1 MVNSVLNWRSLVILG
16 VVAALAFAVACGG
29 DDEPAPAPTPVP
41 APTPD
46 FAKLIQDAVGSVPQG
61 ASATEIQDLV
71 SNAVNTALAAQPGLT
86 RADVEAIVTSA
97 TGDQLSAAEV
107 QRIVDQSI
115 KALPVPETL
124 DLADISRLVEA
135 ALPALPESVSAAEIS
150 QIVQDQVEAG
160 QTGQLTRG
168 DVESLVAAAVEG
180 AVGDQLS
187 ADDVKAIVDSSL
199 MATNAAIED
208 AAMKADEA
216 RMTAMEAVEAAEAAY
231 RGPDSI
237 TIAVGA
243 LPANLVANVIP
254 SLQSRIT
261 SRLIYGQLAALNDE
275 TGQIE
280 PELAESYG
288 FLPGST
294 DTVELKLR
302 QDITFHNGETLD
314 AHGLLKSFELMMSE
328 TAEVAWAFRVLDRY
342 VDPADR
348 LGTLNEA
355 VTVVDDY
362 TLHFKLRLVDDTW
375 ANAFTFMPLPPVHL
389 ETVGP
394 AGYSEE
400 PIGTGPYKFVSWER
414 DNYIQL
420 TRWEDYPGPKPVI
433 KNIRIRHVP
442 EAAVRV
448 AGLKAGEFDIIT
460 ATPPENVPGLISD
473 GFKIFVGDSTQ
484 SMYIGF
490 NIYGRSDP
498 LSNKLVRQ
506 ALLYAVDMDGIYE
519 TVAGGYGSRLQCQ
532 IVAPGGFGYN
542 ADLVGRYDYDP
553 DKAKELLAEA
563 GYGDGVTIKGS
574 VTNARYFRDRPLMD
588 ALVSQWSQVGV
599 SVDLQYLESSEW
611 LQQLINQ
618 TLPEG
623 IMNIGLNW
631 YLADNTTSMWGD
643 GQADPAFKEMR
654 DAKAMITDPVA
665 REAEVKRIAEQI
677 CENAQALHAYTI
689 PSVLSFGPSLPDISA
704 SKSFELKIPSQ

>member
-41 APTPD
+41 AATPD

-61 ASATEIQDLV
+61 ASAAEIQDLV

-115 KALPVPETL
+115 KSLPVPETL

-135 ALPALPESVSAAEIS
+135 ALPALPETVSAAEIS
-150 QIVQDQVEAG
+150 QIVQAQVEAG

-187 ADDVKAIVDSSL
+187 AEDVKAIVDSSL

-216 RMTAMEAVEAAEAAY
+216 RMTAEQAVEAAESAY
-231 RGPDSI
+231 RGPTSI

-261 SRLIYGQLAALNDE
+261 SRLIYGQLAALNDV
-275 TGQIE
+275 TGAIE

-288 FLPGST
+288 FIPGST
-294 DTVELKLR
+294 DTIELKLK
-302 QDITFHNGETLD
+302 QGVTFHNGETLD
-314 AHGLLKSFELMMSE
+314 AHGLLKSFELLMAE
-328 TAEVAWAFRVLDRY
+328 TAEVAWAFRGLDRY
-342 VDPADR
+342 VDPNDR
-348 LGTLNEA
+348 IGTLNEA

-362 TLHFKLRLVDDTW
+362 TLHFKLRQIDDTW
-375 ANAFTFMPLPPVHL
+375 ANAFTFMPLPPAHL
-389 ETVGP
+389 EAIGP
-394 AGYSEE
+394 AGYSEA
-400 PIGTGPYKFVSWER
+400 PVGTGPYKFVEWER
-414 DNYIQL
+414 DNFIKL
-420 TRWEDYPGPKPVI
+420 TRWEENPGPKPLI
-433 KNIRIRHVP
+433 KDITIRHVP

-460 ATPPENVPGLISD
+460 ATPPENVPGLIAD
-473 GFKIFVGDSTQ
+473 GFNIFVGDSTQ

-490 NIYGRSDP
+490 NIYGKSEP
-498 LSNKLVRQ
+498 LSDKLVRQ

-519 TVAGGYGSRLQCQ
+519 TVAGGYGTRLQCQ

-542 ADLVGRYDYDP
+542 EELVGKYDYDP
-553 DKAKELLAEA
+553 DKAKELLTAA
-563 GYGDGVTIKGS
+563 GHGDGVTIKGS

-599 SVDLQYLESSEW
+599 NVDLQYLESSEW

-631 YLADNTTSMWGD
+631 YLADNTTSMWGAASSQEFFD
-643 GQADPAFKEMR
+643 MR
-654 DAKAMITDPVA
+654 AAKAQITDTA
-665 REAEVKRIAEQI
+665 TREAEVKRIAAYI
-677 CENAQALHAYTI
+677 CDEAQALHAYTI
-689 PSVLSFGPSLPDISA
+689 PSVLSLNSELPAITA
-704 SKSFELKIPSQ
+704 TKSFELQIPTQ

>member
-16 VVAALAFAVACGG
+16 VVAALVFAVACGG

-61 ASATEIQDLV
+61 ASAAEIQDLV

-135 ALPALPESVSAAEIS
+135 ALPALPETVSAAEIS
-150 QIVQDQVEAG
+150 QIVQAQVEAG

-216 RMTAMEAVEAAEAAY
+216 RMTAMQAVEAAESAY
-231 RGPDSI
+231 RGPTSI

-261 SRLIYGQLAALNDE
+261 SRLIYGQLAALNDV
-275 TGQIE
+275 TGAIE

-288 FLPGST
+288 FIPGST
-294 DTVELKLR
+294 DTVELKLK
-302 QDITFHNGETLD
+302 QGITFHNGETLD
-314 AHGLLKSFELMMSE
+314 AHGLLKSFELLMAE
-328 TAEVAWAFRVLDRY
+328 TAEVAWAFRGLDRY
-342 VDPADR
+342 VDPNDR
-348 LGTLNEA
+348 IGTLNEA

-362 TLHFKLRLVDDTW
+362 TLHFKLRQIDDTW
-375 ANAFTFMPLPPVHL
+375 ANAFTFMPLPPAHL
-389 ETVGP
+389 EAIGP
-394 AGYSEE
+394 AGYSEA
-400 PIGTGPYKFVSWER
+400 PVGTGPYKFVEWER
-414 DNYIQL
+414 DNFIKL
-420 TRWEDYPGPKPVI
+420 TRWEENPGPKPLI
-433 KNIRIRHVP
+433 KDITIRHVP

-460 ATPPENVPGLISD
+460 ATPPENVPGLIAD
-473 GFKIFVGDSTQ
+473 GFNIFVGDSTQ

-490 NIYGRSDP
+490 NIYGRSEP
-498 LSNKLVRQ
+498 LSDKLVRQ

-519 TVAGGYGSRLQCQ
+519 TVAGGYGTRLQCQ

-542 ADLVGRYDYDP
+542 EELVGKYDYDP
-553 DKAKELLAEA
+553 EKAKELLTAA

-599 SVDLQYLESSEW
+599 NVDLQYLESSEW

-631 YLADNTTSMWGD
+631 YLGDNTTSMWGTASSQEFFD
-643 GQADPAFKEMR
+643 MR
-654 DAKAMITDPVA
+654 AAKAQITDTA
-665 REAEVKRIAEQI
+665 TREAEVKRIAAHI
-677 CENAQALHAYTI
+677 CDEAQALHAYTI
-689 PSVLSFGPSLPDISA
+689 PSVLSLNSELPAITA
-704 SKSFELKIPSQ
+704 TKSFELQIPTQ